1 LRIDGEG
8 NSPER
13 QQPRL
18 YFCSWQLDDVISIIE
33 SQDAKDKNTCWVS
46 TTANH
51 SAASFQLGI
60 SKTETAAPA
69 EDHVLPLQRATRV
82 RILKGGT
89 GDYAIAWERPS
100 NSPTIPRP
108 FLHWLFGNAHPFP
121 SKSPSVPI
129 QSPSKTRLDGHSGS
143 RDDDPAA
150 LVIGGRQPNPQT
162 RSRSRSRTG
171 AHVAV
176 NGLGE
181 ARPPSAVSPTDT
193 LPAAGL
199 DLGRAPSNR
208 KLVFRPARAYHASW
222 TLLTAPPPAVASADL
237 GLRLS
242 LGSALVKCAQR
253 RGASHHTL
261 PLVTCHVGS
270 PCL

>member
-162 RSRSRSRTG
+162 RTWRSMVSAR
-171 AHVAV
+171 
-176 NGLGE
+176 L
-181 ARPPSAVSPTDT
+181 ARPPRSVQRTPSPPPVWTSVV
-193 LPAAGL
+193 
-199 DLGRAPSNR
+199 R
-208 KLVFRPARAYHASW
+208 RPTASW
-222 TLLTAPPPAVASADL
+222 CSAPHGRTTPRGLCSPLLPQPSPRRISASVC
-237 GLRLS
+237 RW
-242 LGSALVKCAQR
+242 AQR
-253 RGASHHTL
+253 S
-261 PLVTCHVGS
+261 
-270 PCL
+270 